1 MESAIIGPHQK
12 QAVQSA
18 GVRPEKA
25 SAAMILLHGRGSAAS
40 AILLLVEEFQSD
52 SFTYLAPQAA
62 ENSWYPY
69 TFLEPIQLN
78 QSWISS
84 GFSVI
89 ASLCKQLNEENIPDE
104 RIILL
109 GFSQGACLAL
119 EYAAQHAG
127 RYGGIVG
134 LSGGLIGPPGTPRT
148 YPGSMDNTQVFLG
161 CSDTDFHIPRER
173 VLETAEVFLKLGAK
187 VTTRLYPQMGH
198 TINQDEI
205 GFIQEMMQGLNPP
218 DKLSR

>member
-1 MESAIIGPHQK
+1 MGTSLGPHQN
-12 QAVQSA
+12 QL
-18 GVRPEKA
+18 VRTLGTKSEEA
-25 SAAMILLHGRGSAAS
+25 TAAMILLHGRGSDAN
-40 AILLLVEEFQSD
+40 AILLLADEFKHD
-52 SFTYLAPQAA
+52 SWIYLAPQAA

-69 TFLEPIQLN
+69 RFLEPVQYN
-78 QSWISS
+78 EPWISS

-89 ASLCKQLNEENIPDE
+89 SSLCKQLNAKNIPDE

-148 YPGSMDNTQVFLG
+148 YPGSMDNTPVFLG

-173 VLETAEVFLKLGAK
+173 VLETAEVFQKLDAT
-187 VTTRLYPQMGH
+187 VTTRFYPQMGH

-205 GFIQEMMQGLNPP
+205 RFVQEMMQEVNLP
-218 DKLSR
+218 DQLSR